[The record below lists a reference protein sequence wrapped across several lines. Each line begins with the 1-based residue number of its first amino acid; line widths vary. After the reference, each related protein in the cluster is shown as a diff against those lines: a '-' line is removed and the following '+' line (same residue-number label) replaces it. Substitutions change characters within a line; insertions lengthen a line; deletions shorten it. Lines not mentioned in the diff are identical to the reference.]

1 MKFRFK
7 PILTFDEYK
16 EAACKFWYKN
26 TWLAKVLKE
35 RFLEKYG
42 EQYIVDYSFADS
54 NGYWGQ
60 RKQMDFKA
68 ESKNSHSDVEKYFHE
83 IMKEQKINDYRI
95 HSISV
100 A

>member
-1 MKFRFK
+1 MKFKFK
-7 PILTFDEYK
+7 PVLTFDEYK

-42 EQYIVDYSFADS
+42 EQYIVDYSFAV
-54 NGYWGQ
+54 NGFWGQ
-60 RKQMDFKA
+60 RRQMDFKA
-68 ESKNSHSDVEKYFHE
+68 ENKNSHSDVEKYFHE
-83 IMKEQKINDYRI
+83 IMKERKDITDYRI